1 MIRRAKRNYS
11 ANKNNLKQSSFVASK
26 GINALANPMEAQNVV
41 DIVNFDVEDDGG
53 IRIRKPIIA
62 THNYTDI
69 IVHYI
74 LNYVMG
80 ISAAPS
86 DIYSEIESRVQI
98 IKVIYLYDK
107 ITRLVLYKYITDKK
121 VVQYGFCFLDTNDKS
136 QPQVYMYTS
145 YNGVD
150 FVFDNETNLEYSE
163 SAVSTVQTVWLSTD
177 FFNLDNITYVN
188 LNTATILGN
197 CTVDITKSQFNTTN
211 GLYDPIVISEEYAKN
226 APRYLQISY
235 LSTDKVWCVKI
246 INPEMN
252 IVSSERLSDGT
263 VTPTIKYNT
272 TLDNNYAIR
281 DEYNKSSVAVKTII
295 PYIYAELTNGQI
307 SPKTV
312 EKTDTVINVSEED
325 ESYFSVPVNTFGS
338 GASTIN
344 TVHHTLE
351 TNYEYLGKTY
361 KIKIEIELS
370 ISYKDGANNEHV
382 EIHDAKLYYITPLNA
397 STIIPDIEFAVTV
410 LANDSVGRP
419 LTSIYYSLVNDN
431 RVPIL
436 EDATG
441 KILGYKY
448 KFKYSRGEGSFEHG
462 TGFPYDSGIA
472 CRTSFNGT
480 LGVTSTE
487 CLNRP
492 IKYLTE
498 RPIDTSEGFVPVLT
512 FSKNTDSNNLIICFK
527 AFMKFVDFNN
537 LKYYAV
543 WERTFDGVTWEQ
555 VFGTIGTQG
564 IFIKKLKQDSTED
577 YDVFQ
582 AQQICAESELDN
594 IGAVNIRPDV
604 LVQELSN
611 ITPCIYRITIYT
623 IDTSKGNGSKNFP
636 YQIDL
641 TLAQYS
647 YELKF
652 SEDYEY
658 AYSTEQVHT
667 SNGNKLYW
675 KKRIYS
681 YGNPEFNNIIY
692 PTDVDSF
699 ITPIQNAIDLDASS
713 NATVTAIIP
722 WRDYLVAATSNALYL
737 ITPVDGGYT
746 TKIINTAI
754 GIPKEDSQT
763 CKSIL
768 NGVIFKSGSKVY
780 SLFPNMYSGTD
791 SVLNLSELSKPI
803 DGLIPDTYGNYNC
816 FAFTTERYYYLFTPV
831 SENET
836 LCFKYNFN
844 NRTWVKHSY
853 PICIKDYTI
862 LGFDNIRIFDESKEY
877 VFECDDFREY
887 ADMGKSYGDI
897 LIKNIVTPIN
907 FKLDSGQKTDNIST
921 DKQFV
926 ETKLIASLTNNEN
939 IIPLDIAVYIDGN
952 KFPFKVDLTTDGTF
966 VKDAVKDIITLNAT
980 VDSDSAELQSV
991 LKQLFLRYSGKGK
1004 SVRHVISGKSMC
1016 DFKLYEIY
1024 YRYKTLNVKQ

>member
-1 MIRRAKRNYS
+1 MIHRTKRNFS
-11 ANKNNLKQSSFVASK
+11 ASSNKLKQSSFVASK
-26 GINALANPMEAQNVV
+26 GINVLANPMEAQNVV

-53 IRIRKPIIA
+53 IRVRKPIIA
-62 THNYTDI
+62 THNYMSI
-69 IVHYI
+69 IVDYI
-74 LNYVMG
+74 LKAEGLELDLNTYL
-80 ISAAPS
+80 
-86 DIYSEIESRVQI
+86 DIKNRVQI
-98 IKVIYLYDK
+98 IKIIYLYDK
-107 ITRLVLYKYITDKK
+107 VTRLMLYKYVTSTKD
-121 VVQYGFCFLDTNDKS
+121 VQYGFCFLDTNDKS
-136 QPQVYMYTS
+136 QPQIYMYTS

-150 FVFDNETNLEYSE
+150 FVFDNTTNLEYSE
-163 SAVSTVQTVWLSTD
+163 STVSTMQTVWLSTD
-177 FFNLDNITYVN
+177 FFNLDNVTYVN

-197 CTVDITKSQFNTTN
+197 CTVNITKSQFNTTN
-211 GLYDPIVISEEYAKN
+211 GLYDPTVISEEYAKN

-235 LSTDKVWCVKI
+235 LSTDKVWCIKI

-252 IVSSERLSDGT
+252 VVSSEQLSDGT
-263 VTPTIKYNT
+263 VTPAIEYNT

-295 PYIYAELTNGQI
+295 PYVYAELTNGQI

-312 EKTDTVINVSEED
+312 EKTDTVINVSNED
-325 ESYFSVPVNTFGS
+325 ETYFSVPVNTFGS
-338 GASTIN
+338 GASTTN
-344 TVHHTLE
+344 TVSHTLE

-370 ISYKDGANNEHV
+370 ISYTDGDSYEYV
-382 EIHDAKLYYITPLNA
+382 EIHGVKLYYITPLNA
-397 STIIPDIEFAVTV
+397 SIITPNIEFSVNVIANSEPVSSITYVTYR
-410 LANDSVGRP
+410 L
-419 LTSIYYSLVNDN
+419 INDN
-431 RVPIL
+431 RVPIF
-436 EDATG
+436 EDSTG
-441 KILGYKY
+441 KILGYSY
-448 KFKYSRGEGSFEHG
+448 SFEQVEGKDYFNHG
-462 TGFPYDSGIA
+462 DGLSYDSGIA
-472 CRTSFNGT
+472 CTTSFNGT
-480 LGVTSTE
+480 LNITSTE
-487 CLNRP
+487 CLNRT

-498 RPIDTSEGFVPVLT
+498 RPINTSEGFVPVLT
-512 FSKNTDSNNLIICFK
+512 FSKNTDSDSLIICFK

-543 WERTFDGVTWEQ
+543 WERTFDGVIWEQ
-555 VFGTIGTQG
+555 VFGTVGTQG

-582 AQQICAESELDN
+582 AQQICATSELDN
-594 IGAVNIRPDV
+594 IGAVNVRPDI

-611 ITPCIYRITIYT
+611 ITPCTYRITIYT
-623 IDTSKGNGSKNFP
+623 INKDKGNGSKNSP
-636 YQIDL
+636 YEIDL

-652 SEDYEY
+652 SEEYEY

-681 YGNPEFNNIIY
+681 YGISEFNNIIY

-713 NATVTAIIP
+713 SAVVTALIP
-722 WRDYLVAATSNALYL
+722 WRDYLVAATSNAMYL
-737 ITPVDGGYT
+737 ITPVDGGYA

-754 GIPKEDSQT
+754 GIPEEDSQT
-763 CKSIL
+763 CKAIL
-768 NGVIFKSGSKVY
+768 NGIIFKSGSKVY

-791 SVLNLSELSKPI
+791 NVLNLSEMSKPI
-803 DGLIPDTYGNYNC
+803 DGLIPNTYTNYSC
-816 FAFTTERYYYLFTPV
+816 FAFTTERYYYLFIPV
-831 SENET
+831 SKDET

-877 VFECDDFREY
+877 LFECDDFREY
-887 ADMGKSYGDI
+887 ADMSKSYGDV
-897 LIKNIVTPIN
+897 LIENIVTPIS

-939 IIPLDIAVYIDGN
+939 IIPLDIDIYIDGN
-952 KFPFKVDLTTDGTF
+952 KFPFKIDLTTDGTF
-966 VKDAVKDIITLNAT
+966 VKDAIKDIITLNAT
-980 VDSDSAELQSV
+980 VDSNSAELQNV
-991 LKQLFLRYSGKGK
+991 LKQLFLRYSGRGK
-1004 SVRHVISGKSMC
+1004 SIRHIISGKSMC
-1016 DFKLYEIY
+1016 DFKLYETY

>member
-1 MIRRAKRNYS
+1 MIRRTKHNFS
-11 ANKNNLKQSSFVASK
+11 ASNNKLKQSSFVASK
-26 GINALANPMEAQNVV
+26 GINVLANPMEAQNVV

-69 IVHYI
+69 IVEYI
-74 LNYVMG
+74 IKHEGLEN
-80 ISAAPS
+80 IDDA
-86 DIYSEIESRVQI
+86 YSQVEKRVQI

-107 ITRLVLYKYITDKK
+107 VTRLVLYKDTLYEGYA
-121 VVQYGFCFLDTNDKS
+121 QYGFCFLDQNDVF

-145 YNGVD
+145 YNGID
-150 FVFDNETNLEYSE
+150 FVFDNTTHLEYSE
-163 SAVSTVQTVWLSTD
+163 SAVSTVQTVWLSTG
-177 FFNLDNITYVN
+177 FFNLDNVTYVN

-197 CTVDITKSQFNTTN
+197 CTVDITKSQFSTTN
-211 GLYDPIVISEEYAKN
+211 GLYDPTVISEEYAKN

-235 LSTDKVWCVKI
+235 LSTDKVWCIKI

-252 IVSSERLSDGT
+252 VVSSEQLSDGT

-281 DEYNKSSVAVKTII
+281 DEYNKSSVAIKTII

-312 EKTDTVINVSEED
+312 EKTDTVINVSNED
-325 ESYFSVPVNTFGS
+325 ESYFKVPVNTFGS
-338 GASTIN
+338 GASTTD
-344 TVHHTLE
+344 TVYHTLE

-370 ISYKDGANNEHV
+370 ISYTDGANNEHV
-382 EIHDAKLYYITPLNA
+382 EIHGVKLYYITPLNA
-397 STIIPDIEFAVTV
+397 STITPDIEFSVTV
-410 LANDSVGRP
+410 LADDDTLRP
-419 LTSIYYSLVNDN
+419 LTSIYYSLVNDD

-436 EDATG
+436 EDTTG

-448 KFKYSRGEGSFEHG
+448 KYKYSRGEGSFEHG
-462 TGFPYDSGIA
+462 TGLPYDSGIA
-472 CRTSFNGT
+472 CTTSFNGT
-480 LGVTSTE
+480 LNITSTE
-487 CLNRP
+487 CLNRTV
-492 IKYLTE
+492 KYLTE
-498 RPIDTSEGFVPVLT
+498 RPIDTSEGFIPVLT
-512 FSKNTDSNNLIICFK
+512 FSKNTDSDNLIICFK

-543 WERTFDGVTWEQ
+543 WERTFDGVIWEQ
-555 VFGTIGTQG
+555 VFGTVGTQG
-564 IFIKKLKQDSTED
+564 IFVKKLKQDSTED

-582 AQQICAESELDN
+582 AQQICATSELDN
-594 IGAVNIRPDV
+594 IGAVNVRPDI

-611 ITPCIYRITIYT
+611 ITPCTYRITIYT
-623 IDTSKGNGSKNFP
+623 INKDKGNGSNNSP
-636 YQIDL
+636 YEIDL

-652 SEDYEY
+652 SEEYEY

-681 YGNPEFNNIIY
+681 YGISEFNNIIY

-713 NATVTAIIP
+713 SAVVTALIP
-722 WRDYLVAATSNALYL
+722 WRDYLVAATSNAMYL

-754 GIPKEDSQT
+754 GIPEEDSQT
-763 CKSIL
+763 CKAIL
-768 NGVIFKSGSKVY
+768 NGIIFKSGSKVY

-791 SVLNLSELSKPI
+791 NVLNLSEMSKPI
-803 DGLIPDTYGNYNC
+803 DGLIPDTYTDYNC
-816 FAFTTERYYYLFTPV
+816 FAFTTERYYYLFIPV
-831 SENET
+831 SKDET

-844 NRTWVKHSY
+844 SRTWVKHSY
-853 PICIKDYTI
+853 PICIKDYTL
-862 LGFDNIRIFDESKEY
+862 LGFDDIRIFDESKEY
-877 VFECDDFREY
+877 LFECDDFRKY
-887 ADMGKSYGDI
+887 AEISKPYGDT
-897 LIKNIVTPIN
+897 LTEDTVYPIN
-907 FKLDSGQKTDNIST
+907 FRLDSGQKTDNIST

-939 IIPLDIAVYIDGN
+939 IIPLDIDIYIDGN
-952 KFPFKVDLTTDGTF
+952 KFPFKIDLTTDGTF
-966 VKDAVKDIITLNAT
+966 VKDAIKDIITLNAT
-980 VDSDSAELQSV
+980 VDSNSAELQNV
-991 LKQLFLRYSGKGK
+991 LKQLFLRYSGRGK
-1004 SVRHVISGKSMC
+1004 SIRHIISGKSMC
-1016 DFKLYEIY
+1016 DFKLYELY

>member
-1 MIRRAKRNYS
+1 MIRRTKHNFS
-11 ANKNNLKQSSFVASK
+11 ASNNKLKQSSFVASK
-26 GINALANPMEAQNVV
+26 GINVLANPMEAQNVV

-53 IRIRKPIIA
+53 VRIRKPIIA

-69 IVHYI
+69 IVKYI
-74 LNYVMG
+74 IKHEGLE
-80 ISAAPS
+80 IIEDA
-86 DIYSEIESRVQI
+86 YSQVEKRIQI

-107 ITRLVLYKYITDKK
+107 ITRLVLYKDTLYEGYA
-121 VVQYGFCFLDTNDKS
+121 QYGFCFLDQNDMF
-136 QPQVYMYTS
+136 QPQIYMYTS

-150 FVFDNETNLEYSE
+150 FVFNNETNLEYSE
-163 SAVSTVQTVWLSTD
+163 SAVSTMQTVWLSTD
-177 FFNLDNITYVN
+177 FFNLDNVTYVN
-188 LNTATILGN
+188 LNTTTILGN
-197 CTVDITKSQFNTTN
+197 CTVDITKPQFNTTN
-211 GLYDPIVISEEYAKN
+211 GLYDPTVISEEYAKN
-226 APRYLQISY
+226 TPRYLQISY
-235 LSTDKVWCVKI
+235 LSTNKVWCVKI

-252 IVSSERLSDGT
+252 IVSSEQLSDGT

-307 SPKTV
+307 SPKIV
-312 EKTDTVINVSEED
+312 QKDDTIINVSNED
-325 ESYFSVPVNTFGS
+325 ESDFGVPVNTSES
-338 GASTIN
+338 GASTVK
-344 TVHHTLE
+344 TVYHTLE

-370 ISYKDGANNEHV
+370 ISYDTGTDFEYI
-382 EIHDAKLYYITPLNA
+382 EIHDVNLYYITPLNA
-397 STIIPDIEFAVTV
+397 STITPDIKFSVTV
-410 LANDSVGRP
+410 MANDPTVRP
-419 LTSIYYSLVNDN
+419 LTSVTYTLVNDGN
-431 RVPIL
+431 VPIL
-436 EDATG
+436 EDTTG
-441 KILGYKY
+441 KILGYRCNY
-448 KFKYSRGEGSFEHG
+448 KHLQGSNSFEHG
-462 TGFPYDSGIA
+462 AGLPYDSGIA

-492 IKYLTE
+492 VKYLTE

-512 FSKNTDSNNLIICFK
+512 FSKNTDSDNLIICFK

-543 WERTFDGVTWEQ
+543 WERTFDGVAWEQ
-555 VFGTIGTQG
+555 VFGTVGTQG
-564 IFIKKLKQDSTED
+564 IFIKKLKQDSTEN

-582 AQQICAESELDN
+582 AQQICATSELDS
-594 IGAVNIRPDV
+594 IGAVNVRPDI

-611 ITPCIYRITIYT
+611 ITPCTYRITIYT
-623 IDTSKGNGSKNFP
+623 INRAKGNGSESSP
-636 YQIDL
+636 YEIDL

-652 SEDYEY
+652 SEEYEY

-681 YGNPEFNNIIY
+681 YGISEFNNIIY

-713 NATVTAIIP
+713 STVVTALIP
-722 WRDYLVAATSNALYL
+722 WRDYLVAATSNAMYL

-746 TKIINTAI
+746 AKIINTAV
-754 GIPKEDSQT
+754 GIPEEDSQT
-763 CKSIL
+763 CKAIL
-768 NGVIFKSGSKVY
+768 NGIIFKSGSKVY

-791 SVLNLSELSKPI
+791 NVLNLSEMSKPI
-803 DGLIPDTYGNYNC
+803 DGLIPNTYTDYSC
-816 FAFTTERYYYLFTPV
+816 FAFTTERYYYLFIPV
-831 SENET
+831 SKGET

-844 NRTWVKHSY
+844 SRTWVKHSY
-853 PICIKDYTI
+853 PICIKDYTL
-862 LGFDNIRIFDESKEY
+862 LGFDDIRIFDESKEY
-877 VFECDDFREY
+877 LFECDDFRKY
-887 ADMGKSYGDI
+887 ADISKPYGDI
-897 LIKNIVTPIN
+897 LTKDTVNPID
-907 FKLDSGQKTDNIST
+907 FRLDSGQKTDNIST

-939 IIPLDIAVYIDGN
+939 IIPLDIDIYIDGN
-952 KFPFKVDLTTDGTF
+952 KFPFKIDLTTDGTF
-966 VKDAVKDIITLNAT
+966 VKDAIKDIITLNAT
-980 VDSDSAELQSV
+980 VDSNSVELQNV

-1004 SVRHVISGKSMC
+1004 SIRHIISGKSMC